1 METMVFKGT
10 KIEMITRN
18 GEVWLRGP
26 QIGGALGYRDPS
38 KKIAGLYGRHAD
50 EFTETMTA
58 VIQLPTDGGMQ
69 KIRVFSLRGTHLLAM
84 LARTDKAK
92 EFRRWVLDILDALH
106 QGGDYVRHQY
116 ESASASLED
125 RRIQA
130 SDEGRGLSRWKQDK
144 RAMESRAEYW
154 QERLQLSLALDS

>member
-10 KIEMITRN
+10 KIELITRN
-18 GEVWLRGP
+18 GEVWARGS
-26 QIGGALGYRDPS
+26 QIAQALGYKDASAVTRIYS
-38 KKIAGLYGRHAD
+38 RNRD
-50 EFTETMTA
+50 EFSDTMTSS
-58 VIQLPTDGGMQ
+58 VKLTDQHGQLKET
-69 KIRVFSLRGTHLLAM
+69 RVFSLRGAHLIGM
-84 LARTDKAK
+84 FARTKKAK

-106 QGGDYVRHQY
+106 QGGGYVRRQY
-116 ESASASLED
+116 ESANASLED